1 MVALGLTD
9 KKKVVMRLI
18 EVLMGSRA
26 SKGVWL
32 ELL

>member
-9 KKKVVMRLI
+9 VKEVIMGLI